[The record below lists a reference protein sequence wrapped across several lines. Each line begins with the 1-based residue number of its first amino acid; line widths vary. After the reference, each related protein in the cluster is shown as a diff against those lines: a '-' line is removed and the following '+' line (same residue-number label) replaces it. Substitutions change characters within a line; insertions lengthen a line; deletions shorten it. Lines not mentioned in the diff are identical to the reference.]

1 MIEKKLQEMRLI
13 VAQLASETEQLN
25 KKLNAL
31 LATLSEDTGTQ
42 MLSQDE
48 GVKKLKQILNEP
60 VSGHFTLAILGSD
73 FESRENLVNQ
83 AVETDDFKRIMQ
95 SEFADNY
102 IGAIQKG
109 QEATTMFKSELLE
122 PQVLELMDIQ
132 EFSRKDKLGRLL
144 VDIALERRIKG
155 KVTILSGNQ
164 YAKYL
169 IENAA
174 LYELID
180 GATTINLTDQE
191 YLVLSFKRKVDLTA
205 LNEVDPDELRN
216 DFAMMVA
223 QLGYFAAKYALFNN
237 DNEIVGYRDGLGKLS
252 EEWLSLID
260 AAFDQLKEETSQ
272 YRVAWFVSTEML
284 EYVAKNIYP
293 GQDKEVILN
302 QLLKHKRLGDRTN
315 KNTKRQLK
323 SSEGVRYKNIE
334 ESNAGLGDA
343 KVNGHFTFMIEHA
356 YPRLTF
362 AHDVMRANKSGVNI
376 AGTQAVLDRVGLVW
390 IMESQHAIL
399 EKTGRDSES
408 LLTLLN
414 AYQENKS
421 GVPITLLGIDE
432 N

>member
-109 QEATTMFKSELLE
+109 KEATTMFKSELLE

-144 VDIALERRIKG
+144 VDIALERRFKG

-180 GATTINLTDQE
+180 GATTINLTD
-191 YLVLSFKRKVDLTA
+191 
-205 LNEVDPDELRN
+205 
-216 DFAMMVA
+216 
-223 QLGYFAAKYALFNN
+223 
-237 DNEIVGYRDGLGKLS
+237 
-252 EEWLSLID
+252 
-260 AAFDQLKEETSQ
+260 
-272 YRVAWFVSTEML
+272 
-284 EYVAKNIYP
+284 
-293 GQDKEVILN
+293 
-302 QLLKHKRLGDRTN
+302 
-315 KNTKRQLK
+315 
-323 SSEGVRYKNIE
+323 
-334 ESNAGLGDA
+334 
-343 KVNGHFTFMIEHA
+343 
-356 YPRLTF
+356 
-362 AHDVMRANKSGVNI
+362 
-376 AGTQAVLDRVGLVW
+376 
-390 IMESQHAIL
+390 
-399 EKTGRDSES
+399 
-408 LLTLLN
+408 
-414 AYQENKS
+414 
-421 GVPITLLGIDE
+421 
-432 N
+432 

>member
-1 MIEKKLQEMRLI
+1 M
-13 VAQLASETEQLN
+13 
-25 KKLNAL
+25 
-31 LATLSEDTGTQ
+31 G
-42 MLSQDE
+42 
-48 GVKKLKQILNEP
+48 
-60 VSGHFTLAILGSD
+60 
-73 FESRENLVNQ
+73 
-83 AVETDDFKRIMQ
+83 
-95 SEFADNY
+95 
-102 IGAIQKG
+102 
-109 QEATTMFKSELLE
+109 
-122 PQVLELMDIQ
+122 
-132 EFSRKDKLGRLL
+132 
-144 VDIALERRIKG
+144 
-155 KVTILSGNQ
+155 
-164 YAKYL
+164 
-169 IENAA
+169 
-174 LYELID
+174 
-180 GATTINLTDQE
+180 
-191 YLVLSFKRKVDLTA
+191 FKRKVDLTA

-223 QLGYFAAKYALFNN
+223 QLGYFAAKYTLFNN

-323 SSEGVRYKNIE
+323 SSEDVRYKNIE
-334 ESNAGLGDA
+334 ESNAGLGDS

-356 YPRLTF
+356 YPWLTF